1 MNHQAH
7 QVHQGGV
14 QEPSKALDVIGR
26 EIVDAAYT
34 VHKEIG
40 PGLLES
46 AYEIFLMEELR
57 ERGYDVKN
65 QVPLMVKYKTKMVDI
80 AYRMDI
86 VVNDNVLIELKSVDK
101 ILPIHEAQMLTY
113 LKFSKIKL
121 GYLIN
126 FNNRLIKDGIRR
138 MAL

>member
-1 MNHQAH
+1 MDSAF
-7 QVHQGGV
+7 
-14 QEPSKALDVIGR
+14 A
-26 EIVDAAYT
+26 

-46 AYEIFLMEELR
+46 AYEVFLMEELMD
-57 ERGYDVKN
+57 RGLKVEN
-65 QVPLMVKYKTKMVDI
+65 QAPIKVSYKSKVVDI
-80 AYRMDI
+80 AYRIDLI
-86 VVNDNVLIELKSVDK
+86 VDNSVLVELKAVDK
-101 ILPIHEAQMLTY
+101 ILPIHEAQILTY

-138 MAL
+138 FAL

>member
-1 MNHQAH
+1 
-7 QVHQGGV
+7 
-14 QEPSKALDVIGR
+14 
-26 EIVDAAYT
+26 
-34 VHKEIG
+34 
-40 PGLLES
+40 
-46 AYEIFLMEELR
+46 
-57 ERGYDVKN
+57 
-65 QVPLMVKYKTKMVDI
+65 MVKYKTKMVDI